1 MAPPV
6 PTRPPYRKR
15 HSHDS
20 SISKSSNGD
29 KTPPT
34 SRRPSHTAAHP
45 ELHDNQ
51 SRTAA
56 IPVPRTESPTSLPAA
71 SSSHSSTPKL
81 TRLGSALSF
90 FRTNTHPHPR
100 YDQRRRAGSPSSSAE
115 GSLSGSGSGSS
126 DGDSEAVPR
135 RHLLGR
141 RRCSDKSTNSDEHQT
156 AGAKKPTAVENPAY
170 RKQDLKRALM
180 FARGEL
186 MKQVEAS
193 GKNALVLEG

>member
-20 SISKSSNGD
+20 ATSKSSNEE

-34 SRRPSHTAAHP
+34 SRRPSHTATRP
-45 ELHDNQ
+45 ELPDNQ
-51 SRTAA
+51 STTAA
-56 IPVPRTESPTSLPAA
+56 IPIPRTESPSPLPTTA
-71 SSSHSSTPKL
+71 SSHSSTPKL
-81 TRLGSALSF
+81 TRLGSAFSF
-90 FRTNTHPHPR
+90 FRTNTHTHPR
-100 YDQRRRAGSPSSSAE
+100 YDQRRREGSPSSSAE

-135 RHLLGR
+135 RHLCPR
-141 RRCSDKSTNSDEHQT
+141 RRNSNKSDERH
-156 AGAKKPTAVENPAY
+156 AVAKPKVVENAAY
-170 RKQDLKRALM
+170 RKADLKRALM

-193 GKNALVLEG
+193 GENALVLEG